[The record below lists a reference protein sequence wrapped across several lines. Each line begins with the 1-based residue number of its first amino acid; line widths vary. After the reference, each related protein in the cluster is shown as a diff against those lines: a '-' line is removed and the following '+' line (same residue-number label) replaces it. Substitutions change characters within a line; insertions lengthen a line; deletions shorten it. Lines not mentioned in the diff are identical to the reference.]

1 MTGRGVIRLV
11 LLGFVVVALGFF
23 VARETGNKET
33 DATDAVQAAAD
44 GRQVTVYYFHR
55 TARCATCLKIE
66 EQSQN
71 SVAANFAEQLK
82 RGDLVFKSVN
92 VETEGNEH
100 FVDDYQ
106 LVSQALVVVDYRD
119 GVQEKWKNLDQVWNL
134 VHTDD
139 AFNAYVRDEVQIFL
153 ASI

>member
-11 LLGFVVVALGFF
+11 LLGFVVVALGVFM
-23 VARETGNKET
+23 VRESGNKET
-33 DATDAVQAAAD
+33 DAADAVQAAAH

-66 EQSQN
+66 ELSKN
-71 SVAANFAEQLK
+71 SVMANFADELK

-92 VETEGNEH
+92 VETGGNEH

-106 LVSQALVVVDYRD
+106 LVSQALVLVDYRD
-119 GVQEKWKNLDQVWNL
+119 GVQEKWKNLDQVWDL

-139 AFNAYVRDEVQIFL
+139 AFNAYVRDEVRTFL
-153 ASI
+153 ATI